1 MLVPGGQ
8 NSFFLNIVRA
18 SQTDSFSFWKQA
30 LAKSSLRHV
39 SAFCVNHTKR
49 VESKYTFIYP
59 AFDCV
64 LFELRHAISKWLP
77 EGPRPVLLSNL
88 NIPRSATVH

>member
-8 NSFFLNIVRA
+8 NCFFLSIVRA
-18 SQTDSFSFWKQA
+18 NQNDSFIFWKQA

-49 VESKYTFIYP
+49 VESKYTFIHA

-64 LFELRHAISKWLP
+64 LFESRHAISKWLP
-77 EGPRPVLLSNL
+77 EGLRPVL
-88 NIPRSATVH
+88 